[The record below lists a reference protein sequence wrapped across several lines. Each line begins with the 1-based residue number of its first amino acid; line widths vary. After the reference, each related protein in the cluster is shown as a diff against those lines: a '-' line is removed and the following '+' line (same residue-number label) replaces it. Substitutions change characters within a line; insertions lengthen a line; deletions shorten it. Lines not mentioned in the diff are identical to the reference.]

1 MKQCHLVKIFGAI
14 EGGGTKFVCGVGT
27 GPDDLRTISFPTTT
41 PTETIERAI
50 EYLRSENVAA
60 IGIGSFGPVD
70 LDPTSPHYGYIT
82 STPKSGWRD
91 TDFSGQ
97 LSRALKVPVAF
108 NTDVNA
114 AAVGETRWG
123 AGRDVASCV
132 YLTIGTGIGGGA
144 VFNGIP
150 LQGAMHP
157 EMGHLRLPHDLT
169 LDPFVGSC
177 PFHGDCLEGLA
188 SGPAIAGRW
197 GSQAGDLPADHP
209 AWPLEAR
216 YIAFGIANIAFTIA
230 PARFILGGGV
240 MSQSHLFP
248 LIRHELAQILN
259 GYLRMPQI
267 ERLDRYVVPPEL
279 GDRAGVLGALAL
291 ALDA

>member
-1 MKQCHLVKIFGAI
+1 VKQCHLVKIFGAI
-14 EGGGTKFVCGVGT
+14 EGGGTKFVCGLGT
-27 GPDDLRTISFPTTT
+27 GPADLRTTSFPTTT
-41 PTETIERAI
+41 PAETIARAI
-50 EYLRSENVAA
+50 TFLKADGLAA
-60 IGIGSFGPVD
+60 VGVGSFGPVD
-70 LDPTSPHYGYIT
+70 LDPASPRYGFIT
-82 STPKSGWRD
+82 STPKEGWRE
-91 TDFSGQ
+91 TDFAGQ
-97 LSRALKVPVAF
+97 LVRALGVPVAF

-114 AAVGETRWG
+114 AAIGETKWG

-144 VFNGIP
+144 VFRGVT

-169 LDPFVGSC
+169 LDPFPGTC

-188 SGPAIAGRW
+188 SGPAIAARW
-197 GSQAGDLPADHP
+197 GADARNLAVDHP

-216 YIAFGIANIAFTIA
+216 YIALGIANIAFTIA
-230 PARFILGGGV
+230 PARVILGGGV
-240 MSQSHLFP
+240 MRQAHLFP
-248 LIRHELAQILN
+248 LIRNELAQILN

-267 ERLDRYVVPPEL
+267 ERLDEYVVPPQL